1 MYDAI
6 VIGSGLGGS
15 VAAHRLV
22 EAGWRVLVLERGEWV
37 QRGPHNWD
45 PNSTLELSPYYSKE
59 SGYRVHAGGYGLYQ
73 PGVFCV
79 GGPSVFYGAVALRY
93 REMDFTP
100 DPGIVGRSGAR
111 WPFLY
116 HDLEPYYTRAERLLH
131 VAGDD
136 SGDPTRPPR
145 SAGYPQ
151 QPAPLARVSERF
163 RDAARELG
171 LAPFPL
177 PLSIDYAPRD
187 GRRACERC
195 RTCDMF
201 ACAVEAKND
210 MAVAVLRPLQRRGLD
225 LRSGAVV
232 TGLTESNG
240 RIVSVRAF
248 DKSRNEACSFEGRH
262 VILAAGAL
270 ASPHLLL
277 ASDLQRANPAGHA
290 VGRYLI
296 RHCAAAVSGFCNS
309 RPDPDR
315 VFHKQIVVFD
325 CADRH
330 ERGKRDKTRTRP
342 IGSIQQIST
351 PPEALVKARMPW
363 PLQRVRLSGFVEHL
377 TSAIVMAEDE
387 PREQNGVAIDWS
399 DVDAFGLPR
408 LSIAH
413 GYAERDERRRR
424 MLVRTARQIL
434 GRLGA
439 WAFHVHDVK
448 SFSHVLGTVRMGPDR
463 ESSPLDEWCRFRGID
478 NLLVVDG
485 SALPTS
491 ACVNPSLTI
500 AAVALRAVDHLVE
513 GGR

>member
-6 VIGSGLGGS
+6 VIGSGVGGS

-37 QRGPHNWD
+37 QRGPQNWD
-45 PNSTLELSPYYSKE
+45 PESTMELTPYYSNE
-59 SGYRVHAGGYGLYQ
+59 SGYRVHAGGYSSEQ

-79 GGPSVFYGAVALRY
+79 GGPSVFYGAAALRY
-93 REMDFTP
+93 REVDFTP
-100 DPGIVGRSGAR
+100 DPEIAGSGAR

-116 HDLEPYYTRAERLLH
+116 GDLEPYYTQAERLLH

-136 SGDPTRPPR
+136 SGDPTRPAR

-151 QPAPLARVSERF
+151 PPAPLARVSERF
-163 RDAARELG
+163 CDAARRLG
-171 LAPFPL
+171 LGPFRL

-187 GRRACERC
+187 GRNACEAC
-195 RTCDMF
+195 RTCDTF

-210 MAVAVLRPLQRRGLD
+210 MAVAVLRPLQQRGLD
-225 LRSGAVV
+225 LRSGVVV

-240 RIVSVRAF
+240 RVVSVRAW
-248 DKSRNEACSFEGRH
+248 DKSRNEACSFNGRH

-290 VGRYLI
+290 VGRYLL
-296 RHCAAAVSGFCNS
+296 RHCAAAVCGFCNF
-309 RPDPDR
+309 RPDPAK
-315 VFHKQIVVFD
+315 VFHKQIVAFD
-325 CADRH
+325 FADRH
-330 ERGKRDKTRTRP
+330 QRDKGGRTRARP

-351 PPEALVKARMPW
+351 PLETLVKAHMPR
-363 PLQRVRLSGFVEHL
+363 LMQRVRLSGFVEHL
-377 TSAIVMAEDE
+377 ASAIVMAEDE
-387 PREQNGVAIDWS
+387 PREQNGVTIDWS

-408 LSIAH
+408 LSITH
-413 GYAERDERRRR
+413 DYTERDQQRRR
-424 MLVRTARQIL
+424 MLVRTAKQIL
-434 GRLGA
+434 GGVGA
-439 WAFHVHDVK
+439 WAFHVHGVK
-448 SFSHVLGTVRMGPDR
+448 SFSHVLGTVRMGPDPA
-463 ESSPLDEWCRFRGID
+463 SSPLDEWCRFRGIG

-491 ACVNPSLTI
+491 GLVNPSLTI